1 MQPFIIKNNAHYMPI
16 LLIICGGPIGKSSE
30 KTVAAAQTTN
40 PATKKQTKN
49 DLDQKTSF
57 TKRAK

>member
-1 MQPFIIKNNAHYMPI
+1 MQRFIIKNNAHYMPI

-30 KTVAAAQTTN
+30 KTVVTAQTN
-40 PATKKQTKN
+40 PATKKQTKT

-57 TKRAK
+57 SKRAK